1 MIGKK
6 IFYLATAG
14 FKIIW
19 RLPRAHNLYHSGV
32 RHLFIWRL
40 PETFLAATIQ
50 LSSGSQIV
58 IEIMWRLQLQ
68 DTSLVVAI

>member
-6 IFYLATAG
+6 IFYLATAS

>member
-6 IFYLATAG
+6 IFFLATAG

-40 PETFLAATIQ
+40 PETFLAATLVLQ

-68 DTSLVVAI
+68 DTS